1 MLDIHQTK
9 LWHFYTHLNAWFG
22 EMEVFYTHVI

>member
-1 MLDIHQTK
+1 MFDFHQTK
-9 LWHFYTHLNAWFG
+9 LHHFYTHLNASYG